1 MCSAGRRV
9 GDHRGRQVA
18 GFGGSHTVWGELAD
32 DASMALAE
40 TLVNLPVRTDLKPG
54 EMRLLQE
61 HVRFTLQASTV

>member
-1 MCSAGRRV
+1 M
-9 GDHRGRQVA
+9 A